1 MKTNGKR
8 KEKKKKKEQA
18 LSFRRTCANCAFVLK
33 LIQKTAPFYLV
44 TYFLWSVIGSVLA
57 FFSNT
62 YLLRRIVNDV
72 ELGHSLTGTL
82 ILLVVVAGCQLVF
95 SLLVNLLMRLLY
107 PRYNQRIVAA
117 IETMLFEKSAQV
129 ELACYE
135 DPTFYD
141 KYVRAMENA
150 YGKSMDVVYT
160 IDGLIWSVVTL
171 FSNSLLLFFIDP
183 WLIVFGLFPLLLGI
197 VRKKQNKVYHDFDTA
212 RNPVERKINYV
223 QRCFYLNEYAK
234 EMRSGNMYK
243 KLFSDQKEALLSYK
257 SLFRRYG
264 PVKGAL
270 RFILNVAMDA
280 LMIPGVMLYSAWRA
294 VVTKSLLLGDCIV
307 IFNSIASVSWQLSS
321 LVSRFTELHKSA
333 VYIEDFRYFIDYQP
347 KIVDQGETHTPSKGE
362 IAFRH
367 VSFRY
372 SGAETDSL
380 KDISFTLAPGEKIAL
395 VGRNG
400 SGKST
405 LMKLLLRFYEPT
417 DGSITQ
423 AGEDIRNLTLS
434 EYRAQFGMVFQ
445 DYRLFSLS
453 VAENVL
459 MAPLEEGDEQR
470 VLDALKKSGGY
481 DKVMSLPKG
490 IHTTLTREFDDEGVN
505 LSGGE
510 AQKVAIARVFVKDT
524 PFMIL
529 DEPSSAL
536 DPIAEY
542 RLFENILE
550 AGKGRG
556 LIFISHRLSSAV
568 LADRVIY
575 MEQGEIVE
583 CGSHTELMAK
593 GGRYAEL
600 FSKQAE
606 NYREEGEDAL
616 FSSSDPAPR
625 ENVGSAVSQSG
636 EKTDDDLLVK
646 GGVM

>member
-1 MKTNGKR
+1 M
-8 KEKKKKKEQA
+8 
-18 LSFRRTCANCAFVLK
+18 
-33 LIQKTAPFYLV
+33 P
-44 TYFLWSVIGSVLA
+44 
-57 FFSNT
+57 
-62 YLLRRIVNDV
+62 
-72 ELGHSLTGTL
+72 
-82 ILLVVVAGCQLVF
+82 
-95 SLLVNLLMRLLY
+95 
-107 PRYNQRIVAA
+107 
-117 IETMLFEKSAQV
+117 
-129 ELACYE
+129 
-135 DPTFYD
+135 
-141 KYVRAMENA
+141 
-150 YGKSMDVVYT
+150 
-160 IDGLIWSVVTL
+160 
-171 FSNSLLLFFIDP
+171 
-183 WLIVFGLFPLLLGI
+183 
-197 VRKKQNKVYHDFDTA
+197 
-212 RNPVERKINYV
+212 
-223 QRCFYLNEYAK
+223 
-234 EMRSGNMYK
+234 
-243 KLFSDQKEALLSYK
+243 YK
-257 SLFRRYG
+257 SLLRRYG
-264 PVKGAL
+264 PIKGAL
-270 RFILNVAMDA
+270 RFVLNVAMDA

-333 VYIEDFRYFIDYQP
+333 VYIEDFRYFMDYQP
-347 KIVDQGETHTPSKGE
+347 KIVDQGETHTPSQGE
-362 IAFRH
+362 ISFRH

-380 KDISFTLAPGEKIAL
+380 KDISFTLASGEKIAL

-453 VAENVL
+453 VVENVL

-505 LSGGE
+505 LSSGE
-510 AQKVAIARVFVKDT
+510 AQKVAIARFFVKDT
-524 PFMIL
+524 SFMIL

-556 LIFISHRLSSAV
+556 LLFISHRLSTTRM
-568 LADRVIY
+568 ADRIY
-575 MEQGEIVE
+575 MFAEGKVAES
-583 CGSHTELMAK
+583 GSHEELMALD
-593 GGRYAEL
+593 GDYARMFRL
-600 FSKQAE
+600 QASK
-606 NYREEGEDAL
+606 YREQAWD
-616 FSSSDPAPR
+616 R
-625 ENVGSAVSQSG
+625 E
-636 EKTDDDLLVK
+636 TL
-646 GGVM
+646 